1 MKRFLLL
8 YSGPPTPPD
17 ATHEGWPEW
26 FGELGDALL
35 DVGSPLTDGVVVHA
49 DASTSEDAAR
59 LNGYSL
65 IRAADK
71 TEALALLRDHPLLAP
86 GSEYT
91 IELFEC
97 RGGE

>member
-26 FGELGDALL
+26 FRKIGDALV
-35 DVGSPLTDGVVVHA
+35 DVGSPAVNGVVLHP
-49 DASTSEDAAR
+49 DGSTSEATG

-65 IRAADK
+65 IQAEGRG
-71 TEALALLRDHPLLAP
+71 EALDLLRDHPLLALE
-86 GSEYT
+86 EYT
-91 IELFEC
+91 IKVFEVP
-97 RGGE
+97 RK